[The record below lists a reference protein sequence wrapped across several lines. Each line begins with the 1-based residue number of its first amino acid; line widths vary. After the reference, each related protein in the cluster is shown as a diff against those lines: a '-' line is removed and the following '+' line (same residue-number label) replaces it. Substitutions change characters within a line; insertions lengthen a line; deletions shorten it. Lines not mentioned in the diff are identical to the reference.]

1 MKFFLYPGSFK
12 PFHDGHYMLLK
23 RYIETYKNDSD
34 AYFMVIVSST
44 PREFITIDKSIEFI
58 TTIIEDKLAYNNIVV
73 FPDANPMRA
82 CYTIVGQ
89 SILHA
94 FNKDT
99 YTIITSTK
107 GNDSKRFEDFYNSY
121 NEGGKYYSGINKIF
135 KPNDIIFEPILLND
149 GTPVNATTLRTYI
162 KENDY
167 ESFKTGY
174 KHMLNDGIIS
184 ENDLKIYFDTLKK

>member
-1 MKFFLYPGSFK
+1 MKFFLYPGAFK

-23 RYIETYKNDSD
+23 RYIETYKNDNDS
-34 AYFMVIVSST
+34 YFMVIVSST

-58 TTIIEDKLAYNNIVV
+58 TTIIEDRLAYNNIAV

-107 GNDSKRFEDFYNSY
+107 GDDNKRFEDFYNSY

-135 KPNDIIFEPILLND
+135 KPENITLEPIFLD
-149 GTPVNATTLRTYI
+149 TETPINATTLRTYI

-184 ENDLKIYFDTLKK
+184 ENELKVYFDTLKK

>member
-1 MKFFLYPGSFK
+1 MKFFLYPGAFK

-23 RYIETYKNDSD
+23 RYIETYKNDND
-34 AYFMVIVSST
+34 TYFMVIVSST

-58 TTIIEDKLAYNNIVV
+58 TNIVENKLAYNSIVV

-107 GNDSKRFEDFYNSY
+107 GNDNIRFEDFYNSY
-121 NEGGKYYSGINKIF
+121 NEGGKYYSGINKVF
-135 KPNDIIFEPILLND
+135 KPENITLDPILLDNE
-149 GTPVNATTLRTYI
+149 TSINATTLRNYI

-184 ENDLKIYFDTLKK
+184 ENDLKLYFETLKK

>member
-1 MKFFLYPGSFK
+1 MKFFLYPGAFK

-23 RYIETYKNDSD
+23 RYIETYKNDND
-34 AYFMVIVSST
+34 AYFMVIVSSI

-58 TTIIEDKLAYNNIVV
+58 TTIIEDRLAYNSIVV
-73 FPDANPMRA
+73 FPDVNPMRA

-107 GNDSKRFEDFYNSY
+107 GNDSKRFKDFYNSY

-135 KPNDIIFEPILLND
+135 KPDNIIFEPILLND
-149 GTPVNATTLRTYI
+149 GTPVNATTLRNYI
-162 KENDY
+162 KENNFD
-167 ESFKTGY
+167 SFKAGY

-184 ENDLKIYFDTLKK
+184 ENELKLYFDTLK

>member
-1 MKFFLYPGSFK
+1 MKFFLYPGAFK

-34 AYFMVIVSST
+34 TYFMVIVSST

-58 TTIIEDKLAYNNIVV
+58 SNIVENKLAYNNIVV

-135 KPNDIIFEPILLND
+135 KPENIILEPILLD
-149 GTPVNATTLRTYI
+149 KETPINATTLRTYI

-184 ENDLKIYFDTLKK
+184 ENELKIYFDILKK